1 MDKNAYNEKDKYYP
15 ILIKNQIKHEN
26 NKKHKDTDLKSTNKN
41 MDKMIYFLSD
51 KKERNSFTFFKT
63 FIGNTDD
70 ISNDILNKKLI
81 KVNTDNKS
89 KSKNNLYNASCIT
102 NSVKSSNPKIKSK
115 FKKKVEEDL
124 TMNQKINKFESRI
137 DNLLNVIND
146 FEAKF
151 INSPETQK
159 IKEQFNTIMNKN
171 IYKNKIINNN
181 LLKSFNKNKT
191 EGNNNDILGIKNN
204 TTMDIKNI
212 NNINININNNNY
224 ENNYFITH
232 SINDISHKVLNQKQK
247 FPNKKFSTNSNNG
260 ILKKSNLKN
269 QKKISKCNSNDL
281 KNKTIHNYKDKS
293 KLFKLPFDS
302 ITNNNNNSTKNTR
315 YNNSYKDL
323 QMPLTDRKEKDI
335 EDNKIIEFNDLRNS
349 LKNIN
354 KKKNSNCVKIN
365 KAGSSKNQIRS
376 KNFIKK
382 DGTNKVNLFKNKKQ
396 VIEKKN
402 LTPSSAQ
409 GNPLINNTIGGGIDI
424 SNKFKEKEKIVN
436 GSAEFIRMKKK
447 ENSELINYILNKR
460 NIIKGNI
467 ATSGNNQ
474 HDNINNRDF
483 INNKKNVYNKKK

>member
-1 MDKNAYNEKDKYYP
+1 MEKNAYNEKEKYYP

-26 NKKHKDTDLKSTNKN
+26 NKKHKETEIKSTNKN
-41 MDKMIYFLSD
+41 IDKMIYFLSD

-89 KSKNNLYNASCIT
+89 KSKNYLYNASCIT
-102 NSVKSSNPKIKSK
+102 NSVKRSNPKLKSK
-115 FKKKVEEDL
+115 YKKKEEDL

-151 INSPETQK
+151 LYSPETQK
-159 IKEQFNTIMNKN
+159 IKEQFKNIMNKN

-181 LLKSFNKNKT
+181 LFKSFNKNQNKT
-191 EGNNNDILGIKNN
+191 EGNDILGIKDNA
-204 TTMDIKNI
+204 TMDIKNI

-232 SINDISHKVLNQKQK
+232 SINDISHKVLNQKQN
-247 FPNKKFSTNSNNG
+247 FPNKKFNTNSNNS
-260 ILKKSNLKN
+260 IIKKSNLKTK
-269 QKKISKCNSNDL
+269 KKISKCNSNDL
-281 KNKTIHNYKDKS
+281 KNKSINNYKVKS

-354 KKKNSNCVKIN
+354 KKKNNNCVKIN
-365 KAGSSKNQIRS
+365 KAGSSKNQIRK

-382 DGTNKVNLFKNKKQ
+382 DGNNKVNLFKNKKQ
-396 VIEKKN
+396 VIEKTN

-409 GNPLINNTIGGGIDI
+409 GNRLINNTIGVGLDTN
-424 SNKFKEKEKIVN
+424 NKIKEKEKSVN

-447 ENSELINYILNKR
+447 DNTELINYILNKR

-474 HDNINNRDF
+474 HDNNNRDF
-483 INNKKNVYNKKK
+483 VNNKKNMYIKKK